1 MSISYTGAANPP
13 TADKPESKL
22 WWNDGSWWADMW
34 TSGSGWHIYKLDR
47 ASKKWVDTGVPI
59 DTRAN
64 TLADTLWDGT
74 HLYIASHVV
83 TASSETVT
91 EPSLPNQPAKL
102 YRYSYANGTYKLDSG
117 FPATIATKS
126 SESMTIDKDSTGVVW
141 ATWTEVNATATGSY
155 TSSVMVNN
163 SGPDGASW
171 GTPFVLPVNNVHPA
185 VDDISA
191 VVAFNKKQIGV
202 MWSDQTTGS
211 VWWATRTD
219 GTAATSWKSQPA
231 VQGKGIADDHL
242 NLKSLQ
248 ADTAGR
254 VYAAVKTSLD
264 ETTTDMTQPQLQLL
278 VFKPGTGAFSKST
291 ISTLADCQTRPQIV
305 LDPDN
310 NKIHAF
316 QTGPSTNVS
325 GCPYAGV
332 SGSIYE
338 KTADMDNPVFGS
350 GRGTPIIQNGSSA
363 TVNNPTTTKQP
374 VTSTSGIVV
383 LASDDAAKRYWFADL
398 PVGSPKTATAPG
410 TFVPIAPTRFLD
422 TRSTAPVPANT
433 TLSFQ
438 VAGTAGIPDK
448 VSAVVFNLTVTQPQK
463 EGHIRAYPS
472 GSTVPTTSNVNF
484 VANQTV
490 PNSVTVPVGKDGKV
504 TLLNSSWGST
514 HLIADVNGYYIAGTP
529 ALAGAFTPV
538 GPERVLDTRTSAPLA
553 ANSALSF
560 QVAGASGIPRD
571 ASAVVFNLT
580 VTQPQDFGH
589 IRSYP
594 SGSAVPATSSVN
606 FSPNQTVPNS
616 VTVPIGADGK
626 VTLQNSSN
634 GTAQLIV
641 DINGY
646 YLGGTPTAVGTFVP
660 YGPSRF
666 VDTRNTTPVG
676 PDSALSFQVAGVTGI
691 PSKISAAVF
700 NLTVTQPQAP
710 GHIRAYPAG
719 GTVPDTSNANFSF
732 NETVANSVTAP
743 VGVDGKISL
752 LNSSAGSTQLIADVG
767 GFFLG
772 G

>member
-1 MSISYTGAANPP
+1 MKIRTRRSLSQGLATVLLLAALGAGAGTPATAATAQDYGTPSITYTGATNPP

-22 WWNDGSWWADMW
+22 WWNDGAWWADMW

-47 ASKKWVDTGVPI
+47 ANQKWVDTGVPI
-59 DTRAN
+59 DNRAD

-102 YRYSYANGTYKLDSG
+102 YRYSYSNGTYKLDTG
-117 FPATIATKS
+117 FPTTIATKS

-163 SGPDGASW
+163 SGPDGTSW
-171 GTPFVLPVNNVHPA
+171 GTPSVLPVNNVHPA

-191 VVAFNKKQIGV
+191 VVAFNKKQIGI

-219 GTAATSWKSQPA
+219 GTSPTTWKSQPA

-350 GRGTPIIQNGSSA
+350 GRGTPIIQNGASA

-374 VTSTSGIVV
+374 VTSASGIVV
-383 LASDDAAKRYWFADL
+383 LASDDSAKRYWFADL
-398 PVGSPKTATAPG
+398 AVKSSLPYPVQGPIGDKYAEVSDVVGLPVANEVTNQRFGGSYQEFEHGIITYLP
-410 TFVPIAPTRFLD
+410 D
-422 TRSTAPVPANT
+422 TGAFAVVYGINT
-433 TLSFQ
+433 TWKGSGAQDGDL
-438 VAGTAGIPDK
+438 G
-448 VSAVVFNLTVTQPQK
+448 
-463 EGHIRAYPS
+463 YP
-472 GSTVPTTSNVNF
+472 TSDEYSPMPGGVM
-484 VANQTV
+484 
-490 PNSVTVPVGKDGKV
+490 
-504 TLLNSSWGST
+504 
-514 HLIADVNGYYIAGTP
+514 
-529 ALAGAFTPV
+529 
-538 GPERVLDTRTSAPLA
+538 
-553 ANSALSF
+553 
-560 QVAGASGIPRD
+560 
-571 ASAVVFNLT
+571 
-580 VTQPQDFGH
+580 QDFQ
-589 IRSYP
+589 
-594 SGSAVPATSSVN
+594 
-606 FSPNQTVPNS
+606 F
-616 VTVPIGADGK
+616 
-626 VTLQNSSN
+626 
-634 GTAQLIV
+634 
-641 DINGY
+641 
-646 YLGGTPTAVGTFVP
+646 
-660 YGPSRF
+660 
-666 VDTRNTTPVG
+666 
-676 PDSALSFQVAGVTGI
+676 
-691 PSKISAAVF
+691 
-700 NLTVTQPQAP
+700 
-710 GHIRAYPAG
+710 
-719 GTVPDTSNANFSF
+719 
-732 NETVANSVTAP
+732 
-743 VGVDGKISL
+743 GKISWNAATGSRITKGGIGVTWDNAGGPL
-752 LNSSAGSTQLIADVG
+752 SGLGYPTTDEYAPIPGGVMQGFQYGKISWNATTGSHITKGGIGATWDNAGGPASGLGYPTTDEISGLVGGGAKQYFQGGEVVWSPTSGARIVTGGIRSAWVGLGSEGGRLGYPTTGEYSAGNG
-767 GFFLG
+767 GVAQDFQG
-772 G
+772 GRITWRSGSVSVAYA